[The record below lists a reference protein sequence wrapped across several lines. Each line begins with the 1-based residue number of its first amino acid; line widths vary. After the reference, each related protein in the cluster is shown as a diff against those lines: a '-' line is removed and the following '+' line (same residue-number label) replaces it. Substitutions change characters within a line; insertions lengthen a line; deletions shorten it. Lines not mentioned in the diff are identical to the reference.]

1 MATEAQRKAV
11 KEYEKRNDRMN
22 IIFPA
27 GTRERI
33 EKLNLSKSP
42 SAFIKE
48 TVISEIEKLEKYL
61 Q

>member
-11 KEYEKRNDRMN
+11 KEYEKRNDRIN
-22 IIFPA
+22 VIFPA

-33 EKLNLSKSP
+33 EKLNLNKSV
-42 SAFIKE
+42 SAFIKD
-48 TVISEIEKLEKYL
+48 TVVSELDKLEKIL

>member
-1 MATEAQRKAV
+1 MASEAQRKAV

-33 EKLNLSKSP
+33 EKLNLNKSP